1 MFRFLGALGLSW
13 LLGGGFILA
22 LIIYFVILR

>member
-1 MFRFLGALGLSW
+1 MRTHIREWGLSW

-22 LIIYFVILR
+22 LIVWYLFLR